1 MNSQPFGNG
10 FASFPRHHA
19 CQDLRRQGRS
29 EREVKD
35 MGVNQ
40 TVLDIAYVSK
50 DMSCNTDLQQI
61 LGVFANSFVSATP
74 RVALEE
80 WKRASCEHALIVI
93 DGYALGREALE
104 LCRRLRLAGVSK
116 PIILAWIHS
125 TDLDRAVCREFGAS
139 ALISR
144 PFDLNK
150 VASSIRAAATDSV
163 GVDQSYGMG
172 TEGSVGRLPSY
183 PTASIVN
190 ARKRSKVRRS
200 RFQSAIQPVSGRHAV
215 TP

>member
-1 MNSQPFGNG
+1 
-10 FASFPRHHA
+10 
-19 CQDLRRQGRS
+19 
-29 EREVKD
+29 

-40 TVLDIAYVSK
+40 PVLDIAYVSK
-50 DMSCNTDLQQI
+50 DTGCNQDLQQI
-61 LGVFANSFVSATP
+61 LGAFANPFVSATP
-74 RVALEE
+74 RAALEE

-104 LCRRLRLAGVSK
+104 LCRRLRLAGVAK

-150 VASSIRAAATDSV
+150 VAASIRAAATDSAAY
-163 GVDQSYGMG
+163 DQSYGMG
-172 TEGSVGRLPSY
+172 TAGSVRHQLSRPV
-183 PTASIVN
+183 AAIAN
-190 ARKRSKVRRS
+190 ARETRDAELVP
-200 RFQSAIQPVSGRHAV
+200 AA
-215 TP
+215 